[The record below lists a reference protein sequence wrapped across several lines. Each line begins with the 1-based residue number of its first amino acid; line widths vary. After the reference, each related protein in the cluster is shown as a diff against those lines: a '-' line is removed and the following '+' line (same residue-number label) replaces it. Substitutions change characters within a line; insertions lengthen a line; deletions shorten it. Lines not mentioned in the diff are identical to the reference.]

1 MALDLGLVHRH
12 ALDGRDVDGVRDVQ
26 FGVQLAGGIQGET
39 ERMVG
44 CFAEVGAEDDV
55 REQVP
60 AGGAGAVDDEHR
72 AGGLLRHGAHRVAH
86 DGAHTG
92 GVGIAGGAAR
102 AHDDEIGLDLAGVA
116 QNFGGRHTH
125 AQFHA
130 EGAGTGFNLI
140 GVGRIELFAHHL
152 LIRLIRLLKAAAA
165 GIGDVGGEP
174 TGGDAAAMVERQFR
188 LLLFRQPKSQFRG
201 VVAAGRSRT
210 RKQDVLEQH
219 LATP

>member
-1 MALDLGLVHRH
+1 MPWMDGLRFIEQATDLWSFCKFLITT
-12 ALDGRDVDGVRDVQ
+12 GVRDVQ

-102 AHDDEIGLDLAGVA
+102 AHDDEIGLDLA
-116 QNFGGRHTH
+116 
-125 AQFHA
+125 
-130 EGAGTGFNLI
+130 
-140 GVGRIELFAHHL
+140 
-152 LIRLIRLLKAAAA
+152 
-165 GIGDVGGEP
+165 
-174 TGGDAAAMVERQFR
+174 
-188 LLLFRQPKSQFRG
+188 
-201 VVAAGRSRT
+201 
-210 RKQDVLEQH
+210 
-219 LATP
+219 

>member
-1 MALDLGLVHRH
+1 MSTACVMYS
-12 ALDGRDVDGVRDVQ
+12 
-26 FGVQLAGGIQGET
+26 LAFSW
-39 ERMVG
+39 RAV
-44 CFAEVGAEDDV
+44 FRAKRNAWLAASLKS
-55 REQVP
+55 VP
-60 AGGAGAVDDEHR
+60 KTMFE
-72 AGGLLRHGAHRVAH
+72 HRVAH

-140 GVGRIELFAHHL
+140 GVGRIEFFAHHL